1 MIHILDRQS
10 KHITNIQYFQI
21 RPTVAKAKLLTF
33 LGLCVIVFYFTYLKY
48 LLYNIRV
55 INGPYVNRD
64 KYLKPY
70 LVKKIQKLKVYGNI
84 CILY

>member
-10 KHITNIQYFQI
+10 KHITNLQYFQI
-21 RPTVAKAKLLTF
+21 RSTVAKAKLLTF

-64 KYLKPY
+64 KYFKT
-70 LVKKIQKLKVYGNI
+70 ISS
-84 CILY
+84 